1 MLQNKWKE
9 VSSLSTTNL
18 ISRVDNSSGELYEA
32 SKNTIINTN
41 KNTCQL
47 LDSSPRADVV
57 VAG

>member
-18 ISRVDNSSGELYEA
+18 ISRVDNSSGELYETN
-32 SKNTIINTN
+32 KNTIINTN
-41 KNTCQL
+41 TNTCQL